1 LLRKRKV
8 NETLRKGVGKNL
20 DTAPGAVKVHN
31 PFAKPRFCLIAIGLK
46 DTVKEKLIGL
56 VKATGENPAF
66 VGLKQEQGCKAG
78 FRSEHCYEAKVP
90 LSIPCLEPEV
100 KA

>member
-1 LLRKRKV
+1 M
-8 NETLRKGVGKNL
+8 GKDL
-20 DTAPGAVKVHN
+20 DASSRAVKVYDT
-31 PFAKPRFCLIAIGLK
+31 FAKPRFRLSAIRLQNL
-46 DTVKEKLIGL
+46 VKETLIGL
-56 VKATGENPAF
+56 VKATGKNLAF

-90 LSIPCLEPEV
+90 LSIPCLEPKV